1 MVLRDAVKAVFLMD
15 INDQCKKLCRK
26 SDDSSSV
33 LRGLPRPKHKVFIKL
48 YSSSIIAW
56 NVSHG
61 RVLSL
66 TEMKQH
72 APDVLDVL
80 ATIAVPEIKE
90 HAAEQKIP
98 PLCTAYGIFTNPRWK
113 ELSLIQKVNGILL
126 GFGNTTERTMKRLKL
141 MLVEL
146 PLQEMVTA

>member
-1 MVLRDAVKAVFLMD
+1 MYVFNFLY
-15 INDQCKKLCRK
+15 INR
-26 SDDSSSV
+26 
-33 LRGLPRPKHKVFIKL
+33 
-48 YSSSIIAW
+48 AW
-56 NVSHG
+56 NLSHG

-98 PLCTAYGIFTNPRWK
+98 PLCTAYGIFMNPRWK
-113 ELSLIQKVNGILL
+113 ELSLIQKVNGTVSCLVLEMLL
-126 GFGNTTERTMKRLKL
+126 KE
-141 MLVEL
+141 
-146 PLQEMVTA
+146 